1 MPGILGFSFL
11 LGAFSDGKMSL
22 FNVAIHSFSG
32 ILFLQ
37 ILLTKKASQQSC
49 CNAQFLGLFISTL
62 EIIHREYNVAVRVS
76 MPGISCF
83 SFLLYPLKT
92 IVKSIVSSII
102 FASNSQNILKSL
114 IFLAVLGF
122 LVFMLT

>member
-22 FNVAIHSFSG
+22 FNVAIPSFSG
-32 ILFLQ
+32 FLFLQ
-37 ILLTKKASQQSC
+37 IQLTKKASQQSC

-62 EIIHREYNVAVRVS
+62 EIIHREYNVAVRVA
-76 MPGISCF
+76 MPGISGF
-83 SFLLYPLKT
+83 SFLRYPLKT